1 MISAT
6 ACETIQ
12 FYHLDP
18 MNVVWHGNYA
28 QFFEVARCALLDKIS
43 YNYRQM
49 EQSGY
54 LWPVVDM
61 RIKYLRPCLLGQKIA
76 ITATLSEYEN
86 RLKIDYLIC
95 DAASGEKLTKGMTIQ
110 VAVEKDSG
118 AMLYAS
124 PDCLITLVEA
134 LQ

>member
-1 MISAT
+1 MISASVN
-6 ACETIQ
+6 ETIQ

-18 MNVVWHGNYA
+18 MNVVWHGNYP

-43 YNYRQM
+43 YNYQQM

-61 RIKYLRPCLLGQKIA
+61 RIKYLRPCLMGQKIT
-76 ITATLSEYEN
+76 ITARLSEYEN

-95 DAASGEKLTKGMTIQ
+95 DSQSGSKLTKDMTIQ
-110 VAVEKDSG
+110 VAVEKSTG
-118 AMLYAS
+118 EMLYRS
-124 PDCLITLVEA
+124 PDCMIALVEA
-134 LQ
+134 QL